1 MEKTTVVDESALKE
15 ANAFLCLE
23 CGKCT
28 STCLVARYNR
38 SYSPR
43 RLISRALAGGRL
55 PTPGELSICLTCMAC
70 DELCPSGVHFVDLI
84 RELRRATYG
93 GEFVGNCSHGGA
105 MQSLMKLMT
114 ADELNQDRLG
124 WITEDLKVA
133 DQGEVA
139 FFVGCAPYFDAFF
152 TELGVDTLAG
162 VRGAVKVLNA
172 LGVEPVVLPDER
184 CCGHDLLWGGD
195 VADFERLARKNVE
208 LLKAGGVKAVIFNC
222 PECYYTFKADYEK
235 VVGPLPFEVKHI
247 SEVVAERASE
257 LTFVAGGAGQKVTF
271 QDPCRLARFAG
282 VVEAPR
288 QVLAAAGVELAEMA
302 RSGKRAVCCAGNGW
316 LNCDRF
322 SKEIQLER
330 LREARATGATTLVTA
345 CPKCEIH
352 LRCAMNDPNLG
363 DEIKM
368 EISDL
373 AAAVASRL
381 DGEDN
386 VSDTSDTEDK

>member
-1 MEKTTVVDESALKE
+1 MGTTTPIDERTLRE
-15 ANAFLCLE
+15 AKAFLCLE

-28 STCLVARYNR
+28 STCVVARYNR

-43 RLISRALAGGRL
+43 RLISQALAGGRL
-55 PTPGELSICLTCMAC
+55 PTPQELSICLTCMAC
-70 DELCPSGVHFVDLI
+70 DERCPSGVHFVDLI
-84 RELRRATYG
+84 RELRRVTYG
-93 GEFVGNCSHGGA
+93 AEFVGNCSHGGA

-114 ADELNQDRLG
+114 APELNQDRLG
-124 WITEDLKVA
+124 WVTDDLKIA
-133 DQGEVA
+133 DEGEVA

-152 TELGVDTLAG
+152 TELEVDTLAG

-172 LGVEPVVLPDER
+172 LGVEPVVAPDER

-195 VADFERLARKNVE
+195 VEHFEKLARKNVE
-208 LLKAGGVKAVIFNC
+208 LLTARGVKAVIFNC
-222 PECYYTFKADYEK
+222 PECYYTFKADYAK
-235 VVGPLPFEVKHI
+235 VVGRLPFEVKHI
-247 SEVVAERASE
+247 SEVVAERAAE
-257 LTFVAGGAGQKVTF
+257 LSFVGDGTEKVTF

-288 QVLAAAGVELAEMA
+288 QALAAAGVELAEMA
-302 RSGKRAVCCAGNGW
+302 RSGKGAVCCAGNGW

-352 LRCAMNDPNLG
+352 FRCAMNDPNLA

-368 EISDL
+368 EMRDL
-373 AAAVASRL
+373 AATVASRL
-381 DGEDN
+381 DNERKE
-386 VSDTSDTEDK
+386 VKVLDTEEK